1 MDKVSERDS
10 LFSLR
15 FHLKVVLIMGERNTG
30 KMFVTGVELVEINRV
45 NDSSIQTAPLLVQIN
60 EQFCQRTGF

>member
-1 MDKVSERDS
+1 
-10 LFSLR
+10 
-15 FHLKVVLIMGERNTG
+15 MGERNTG

-45 NDSSIQTAPLLVQIN
+45 NNSSIQTAPLLVQID